1 MTRGREILIVDDI
14 SSNREL
20 LQQTLE
26 PEGYEI
32 IAVPSGEIGLSIA
45 QQTQPDLIILDVM
58 MPAGIDGFEVCRRLK
73 ANPVTQDIPVIFITA
88 KDDEVSI
95 EEGFA
100 SGAVDYITKPFREK
114 EVRLR
119 VATHL
124 HISHLTHSLQQHN
137 RELEAEIARRKR
149 AEDERNAAVDARQ
162 RSDEHLQHLSHQ
174 EAARWG
180 IAGFIGQSPTIA
192 TILERV
198 RRLQHHDTT
207 SVLITGESGT
217 GKELIARAIHFGGSR
232 AKGPFIPIN
241 CSAIP
246 AELAESMFFG
256 HIRGA
261 FTGAHTPR
269 QGCFEL
275 AHRGTLFLDEVGDM
289 PLELQAKLLRVLE
302 DRCITPVGGHEARQ
316 IDVRIVAAT
325 NADLPDNIDE
335 GVFRQDLY
343 FRLARF
349 TVEVPP
355 LRARPEDIALLAQ
368 HFLATLA
375 TEMGKKHVVLS
386 PEALSQ
392 LQGYDFPGNVREL
405 KNLMERAII
414 ESESVTIQ
422 PEHLHFLRRARPSP
436 RLPLAA
442 PPMPEIPRRPPT
454 EEERILAY
462 LRQNGSISN
471 AECRGFLGIDRHR
484 AFYLLEKMQ
493 HEQRLIR
500 QGSSRAARYYL
511 RADDSA

>member
-1 MTRGREILIVDDI
+1 VTKGREILIVDDI
-14 SSNREL
+14 PSNREL

-45 QQTQPDLIILDVM
+45 QQTQPDLIILDIM
-58 MPAGIDGFEVCRRLK
+58 MPAGIDGFEVCRGLK
-73 ANPVTQDIPVIFITA
+73 ANPLTRDIPVIFITA
-88 KDDEVSI
+88 KDDEFSI

-114 EVRLR
+114 EVMLR

-124 HISHLTHSLQQHN
+124 KISQLTQSLQQHN
-137 RELEAEIARRKR
+137 RELEAEIDRRKR

-162 RSDEHLQHLSHQ
+162 RSDEQLQHLSHQ

-180 IAGFIGQSPTIA
+180 ISGFIGQSPTIA
-192 TILERV
+192 RILERV

-207 SVLITGESGT
+207 GVLITGESGT
-217 GKELIARAIHFGGSR
+217 GKELIARAIHFGGPR
-232 AKGPFIPIN
+232 ERGPFIPVN

-246 AELAESMFFG
+246 SELAESMFFG
-256 HIRGA
+256 HVRGA
-261 FTGAHTPR
+261 FTGANSHR

-275 AHRGTLFLDEVGDM
+275 AHRGTLFLDEIGDM

-302 DRCITPVGGHEARQ
+302 DGGVTPIGGHEQRR
-316 IDVRIVAAT
+316 IDVRILAAT
-325 NADLPDNIDE
+325 NADLQSKIDE

-355 LRARPEDIALLAQ
+355 LRDRPEDIALLAQ
-368 HFLATLA
+368 HFLTTLA
-375 TEMGKKHVVLS
+375 AEMGKKHVSVS
-386 PEALSQ
+386 QEALWQ
-392 LQGYDFPGNVREL
+392 LQNYDFPGNVREL
-405 KNLMERAII
+405 KNIMERAII
-414 ESESVTIQ
+414 ESESAVIQ
-422 PEHLHFLRRARPSP
+422 PEHLHFLKRAHPRPP
-436 RLPLAA
+436 VPLA
-442 PPMPEIPRRPPT
+442 PSLVSEVPRRPPT

-462 LRQNGSISN
+462 IQQNGSISN
-471 AECRGFLGIDRHR
+471 AECRNFLGIDRHR
-484 AFYLLEKMQ
+484 AFYMLEKMQ
-493 HEQRLIR
+493 HEQLLVR
-500 QGSSRAARYYL
+500 QGGSRAARYYL